1 MSIGQ
6 QSNILIE
13 VQASPTDEDV
23 RAVQNG
29 ELWAFNVAQTGD
41 DKLERLVIRVYA
53 EGGEAIGGLVGT
65 YVWGWL
71 HIETVILTE
80 AFRHQ
85 GIGSQLLVA
94 AEKDAWARGYRNI
107 FLETMS
113 FQARPFYEK
122 LGYTVFGVLEDFPP
136 GHQQYFMRKSLLNPP
151 YEEGTTS

>member
-71 HIETVILTE
+71 HIETCNP
-80 AFRHQ
+80 H
-85 GIGSQLLVA
+85 GSISPP
-94 AEKDAWARGYRNI
+94 GYRLAI
-107 FLETMS
+107 
-113 FQARPFYEK
+113 ARCC
-122 LGYTVFGVLEDFPP
+122 
-136 GHQQYFMRKSLLNPP
+136 
-151 YEEGTTS
+151 